1 MSPPR
6 EPAEAALVRALQR
19 GEAEAVGELYAR
31 HGADVLRWVIR
42 LGGPRL
48 DAEDVA
54 HEVFVVALRTGRRFR
69 GDSSLRTWLFGVTRG
84 VVANARRKAA
94 LRRFV
99 GLDRVAEP
107 RAPFGGEEVQRRL
120 EARRRVQWALEGL
133 SQGQREVVVLCDLEG
148 FSAPEAA
155 ALLGI
160 AAGTVYSRL
169 HGARRA
175 LRASLEAEGVELDA
189 TPGATVVSL
198 RRERREREGP
208 A

>member
-6 EPAEAALVRALQR
+6 EAAEAALIRALQR
-19 GEAEAVGELYAR
+19 GEPEAVGALYAR

-54 HEVFVVALRTGRRFR
+54 QEVFVVALRSGRRFR
-69 GDSSLRTWLFGVTRG
+69 GDSALRTWLFGVTRG

-99 GLDRVAEP
+99 GLDGVAEP
-107 RAPFGGEEVQRRL
+107 RTPFGGEEVQRRL
-120 EARRRVQWALEGL
+120 DARRRVQWALEGL

-148 FSAPEAA
+148 FTAPEAA
-155 ALLGI
+155 ALLGLRP
-160 AAGTVYSRL
+160 GTVYSRL

-175 LRASLEAEGVELDA
+175 LRAALQAEGIELSE
-189 TPGATVVSL
+189 TPSARILPL
-198 RRERREREGP
+198 RQDGERP